1 MAIPGYQA
9 IMLPLLK
16 LLGNKQECSLRQSI
30 ATLAVEFGLTDE
42 EKKELL
48 PSGQQP
54 VFENRVGWARTYMKK
69 AGLVESTRRGYFR
82 ITERGLDVLEQ
93 NPPEINDHYLR
104 QYPEFVAFLSPKQ
117 KGKGAKISTKVTVT
131 PKTPKELIEEGYQ
144 QMRQSLAQELLN
156 LVKQSPPDFFE
167 RLVVELLV
175 KMGYGGSIKD
185 AGDAIGK
192 SGDEGIDGIIK
203 EDRLGLD
210 IIYVQAKRWTNPVGR
225 DEIQKFVGALEGKRA
240 KKGVFLTTSTFT
252 AHAIKYTQQI
262 NTKVILIDGEQIA
275 QYMIDYDVG
284 VSRETLYE
292 IKRVD
297 TDFFEGE

>member
-1 MAIPGYQA
+1 MAIPGYQDL
-9 IMLPLLK
+9 MLPLLK
-16 LLGNKQECSLRQSI
+16 LLGDKKEWSLRQSI
-30 ATLAVEFGLTDE
+30 DTLAKEFGLSE
-42 EKKELL
+42 KEKKELL

-54 VFENRVGWARTYMKK
+54 VFDNRVGWARTYMKK

-82 ITERGLDVLEQ
+82 IAERGLEVLKQ
-93 NPPEINDHYLR
+93 KPSVINDKFLKRYK
-104 QYPEFVAFLSPKQ
+104 EFVEFQAPKS
-117 KGKGAKISTKVTVT
+117 KATKAATEVTTT

-144 QMRQSLAQELLN
+144 NMRASLAQELLSQ
-156 LVKQSPPDFFE
+156 VKQSSPDFFE

-175 KMGYGGSIKD
+175 RMGYGGSIKD
-185 AGDAIGK
+185 AGNAIGK

-252 AHAIKYTQQI
+252 THALKFTQQI
-262 NTKVILIDGEQIA
+262 NAKVILIDGEQIA
-275 QYMIDYDVG
+275 QYMIDFDVG

-292 IKRVD
+292 IKKID
-297 TDFFEGE
+297 LDFFEGE

>member
-9 IMLPLLK
+9 LMLPLLK
-16 LLGNKQECSLRQSI
+16 VSGDKEEWSLRQSI
-30 ATLAVEFGLTDE
+30 DILAKEFGLTE
-42 EKKELL
+42 KEKKEPL

-54 VFENRVGWARTYMKK
+54 VFDNRVGWARTYLKK
-69 AGLVESTRRGYFR
+69 AGLVESTRRGYLK
-82 ITERGLDVLEQ
+82 ITERGLEVLKLG
-93 NPPEINDHYLR
+93 PPEINDKLLQR
-104 QYPEFVAFLSPKQ
+104 YPEFVEFKTPK
-117 KGKGAKISTKVTVT
+117 SKVTETTAEETTT

-144 QMRQSLAQELLN
+144 EIRQNLAQELLSR
-156 LVKQSPPDFFE
+156 VKKSSPYFFE

-185 AGDAIGK
+185 AGNAIGK

-210 IIYVQAKRWTNPVGR
+210 IIYVQAKRWANPVGR

-240 KKGVFLTTSTFT
+240 QKGVFLTTSAFT
-252 AHAIKYTQQI
+252 THAIRYTEQI
-262 NTKVILIDGEQIA
+262 NTKVILIGGEQIA
-275 QYMIDYDVG
+275 QYMIDFDVG
-284 VSRETLYE
+284 VSKETQYE

-297 TDFFEGE
+297 TDYFEDE